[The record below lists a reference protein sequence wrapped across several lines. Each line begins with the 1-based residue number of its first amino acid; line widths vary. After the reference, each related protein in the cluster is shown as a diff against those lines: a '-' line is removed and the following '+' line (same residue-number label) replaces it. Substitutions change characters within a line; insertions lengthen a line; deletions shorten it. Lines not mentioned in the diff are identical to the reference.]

1 MAKPV
6 HKGITPQ
13 IVEEAAFRIVDVEGA
28 EALTMRRLGA
38 ELGVAAMAIYNH
50 FPDRDA
56 ILDAIAERALRNL
69 LAGSKTGGSWRSR
82 IRRLVDAVHALAD
95 KHPRIFAVV
104 VDRPKRPHAYFPLMS
119 ESMEAFRQAGLSRKS
134 AVQWYHTFLMLIH
147 GYATWREALERYAR
161 ASPDPKDQGELTPAQ
176 LEDWRAVHA
185 VSPQAQFDHAIDLL
199 FQTLEIQSGPA
210 GKIATAESRRVGESR
225 R

>member
-1 MAKPV
+1 MGRPV

-13 IVEEAAFRIVDVEGA
+13 RVEEAAFRIVDAEGA

-50 FPDRDA
+50 FADRDA

-69 LAGSKTGGSWRSR
+69 LTGAKAGESWRSR
-82 IRRLVDAVHALAD
+82 LRRLVAAVHDLAD
-95 KHPRIFAVV
+95 EHPRIFAVI

-161 ASPDPKDQGELTPAQ
+161 ASPDPKDQGELTAAQ

-185 VSPQAQFDHAIDLL
+185 VSPKAQFDHAIDLL
-199 FQTLEIQSGPA
+199 LKTLD
-210 GKIATAESRRVGESR
+210 AEAKQ
-225 R
+225 